1 MVLEINDLGP
11 GRILSIE
18 AEMHSNKSA
27 GSGSMI
33 LTVDGLTYHQ
43 IVPSSYSSSAWAGRY
58 SSEWDTLCWVREES
72 VRTGSV
78 RMVVR
83 ASVNS
88 LYIRALRVRYVPDGD
103 RPYRVCLYE
112 KDAQEDVL
120 VESDIAAG
128 VLLPE
133 CPNSVGWVN
142 SPVEKAYVSPRVYR
156 PGTMYYPEENDTLYA
171 LYHCSTDTVLPDTMR
186 LPEAGEYAIYEP
198 LEQVWL
204 SGSMGEY
211 AMADTTVYHGWMPSG
226 NRYRLEPEGDHWL
239 LDHVACQLR
248 PASQSSWLVT
258 RCSDEYSLWA
268 QPEEDRALR
277 FGWKHLIYNEKT
289 CYLRFIRTDWLPTEK
304 PEEWW
309 STLTPGVGIPMVTS
323 LSIGRSKQMIDGH
336 VYIVVEQEKDRMV
349 YSVAGLRLR
358 SGQIHTIYK

>member
-27 GSGSMI
+27 GSGSMN

-112 KDAQEDVL
+112 MDMQTEVL

-128 VLLPE
+128 VWLPE
-133 CPNSVGWVN
+133 CPNSVGWVD
-142 SPVEKAYVSPRVYR
+142 SPVEKAYVSPRVYQ

-171 LYHCSTDTVLPDTMR
+171 LYHCSTDTVLPDTMQ
-186 LPEAGEYAIYEP
+186 LPEAGEYAIFEP
-198 LEQVWL
+198 LEHVWV
-204 SGSMGEY
+204 SGTLDEY
-211 AMADTTVYHGWMPSG
+211 MVADTAVYHGWMPSG
-226 NRYRLEPEGDHWL
+226 NRYRLEREGDHWL
-239 LDHVACQLR
+239 LDHVACHLR
-248 PASQSSWLVT
+248 PASRSSWLVT
-258 RCSDEYSLWA
+258 RCTDERALWA
-268 QPEEDRALR
+268 QPGESKTLLFE
-277 FGWKHLIYNEKT
+277 WKRLVYNEQNY
-289 CYLRFIRTDWLPTEK
+289 YLQFIRTDRLPTER

-309 STLTPGVGIPMVTS
+309 STLTPGVGISAVTN
-323 LSIGRSKQMIDGH
+323 LSVGRSKQMVDGH
-336 VYIVVEQEKDRMV
+336 LYIVVEYEKSRVV
-349 YSVAGLRLR
+349 YSATGLRLR
-358 SGQIHTIYK
+358 